1 MLTDTNTHKHTLTN
15 AHTNTQTLTNTHTHK
30 HTHTHNTHSQTQM
43 QTQMQTHTNANTHE
57 RDYWRSVWIR
67 GHASNVKSALHVLWW
82 KLGRV
87 GLEVPVS
94 WTGVIVSSTHAP
106 PLLCS
111 LAFAFVQPA
120 LVAFDISAC

>member
-43 QTQMQTHTNANTHE
+43 QTQMQTHTNANTNANTQE

-106 PLLCS
+106 PSFVFFGICICS
-111 LAFAFVQPA
+111 TRTRCL
-120 LVAFDISAC
+120 